1 MMKTTTMF
9 RLLTLTAVLGL
20 AACGEQPQDMT
31 GGGVKQDDAPFQGV
45 GSSQYAQTGWKAG
58 DKGSWEQQLK
68 SRAQY
73 GQNDYTRMGNSK

>member
-1 MMKTTTMF
+1 MMKTRITM
-9 RLLTLTAVLGL
+9 RLLALTAVLGL

-31 GGGVKQDDAPFQGV
+31 GGGVKQDSAPYQGV

-73 GQNDYTRMGNSK
+73 GQNDYTRMGAKP